1 MTMSQAM
8 IEVDGLT
15 KRFGTFT
22 AVDHVSFNV
31 GKGSIFGF
39 LGPNGSGKSTVIR
52 MLCGILEPTEGSA
65 RIGGHDVVR
74 DLEPIKEMIGYM
86 SQQFSLYDELTV
98 NENLIFAGKLYGLHG
113 RQLNQRRDEMIETTH
128 LAPYINRRAKLL
140 SGGWRQRLAMACSLM
155 HKPSVLFLDEP
166 TAGIDPVARR
176 ELWDLLF
183 TFAAEGM
190 TLFVTTHY
198 MDEAERCDHV
208 GYIYMSR
215 LIVCGEPDEL
225 KQMPEVNP
233 PGTRRLDVT
242 CDHLTTALRAVNE
255 LPGVRGAT
263 VFGQSMHLLVDENLS
278 TASIEA
284 KLREVGITHTEIH
297 EIGPSLEDV
306 FVQLS
311 AKYAGA
317 DEKEKAA

>member
-1 MTMSQAM
+1 MSEPM
-8 IEVDGLT
+8 IEVDRLT
-15 KRFGTFT
+15 KRFGAFT
-22 AVDHVSFNV
+22 AVDRVSFSV
-31 GKGSIFGF
+31 EKGSIFGF
-39 LGPNGSGKSTVIR
+39 LGPNGSGKTTVIR
-52 MLCGILEPTEGSA
+52 MLCGILEPSEGTA

-74 DLEPIKEMIGYM
+74 EWEPIKEMIGYM

-113 RQLNQRRDEMIETTH
+113 RELNRRRDEMIATTH
-128 LAPYINRRAKLL
+128 IEPYINRRASHL

-155 HKPSVLFLDEP
+155 HRPTVLFLDEP

-183 TFAAEGM
+183 EFAGQGM

-208 GYIYMSR
+208 GYIYMSK

-225 KQMPEVNP
+225 KKLAEVNP
-233 PGTRRLDVT
+233 PDTRRLDVT
-242 CDHLTTALRAVNE
+242 CDHVTKALQAVRQ
-255 LPGVRGAT
+255 LRGVRSAT
-263 VFGQSMHLLVDENLS
+263 VFGQSMHLLVEQQLNQS
-278 TASIEA
+278 HIER
-284 KLREVGITHTEIH
+284 KLREVGITHSEIH
-297 EIGPSLEDV
+297 EMGPSLEDV

-311 AKYAGA
+311 ARHAA
-317 DEKEKAA
+317 QREKAA